1 MMADQN
7 PIPKLRSP
15 KSGQE
20 LLDMYFLFARSHLL
34 ETASILDRIQRA
46 PDGDKAFDDPRVR
59 QLMIACDLIKDPA
72 GGRGE
77 RFQLLFSDPEE

>member
-1 MMADQN
+1 MVDQN

-15 KSGQE
+15 KTGPE
-20 LLDMYFLFARSHLL
+20 LLDMYFLYARSHLL

-46 PDGDKAFDDPRVR
+46 PEGDKAFADPRIG
-59 QLMIACDLIKDPA
+59 QLLAACDIIKDPA
-72 GGRGE
+72 GNRGE